1 MRPRRERVRGNLFPN
16 RLSGVPQKNGTTRPL
31 SPAPAL
37 GPTGVLIYKTTI
49 LAAGS
54 FSLQECRGSDIRNS
68 PDQCRKLVAGRTT
81 CPVVQSCLG
90 HVWLHPSSCIRSCR
104 SIRIRALIVRN
115 IVGDL
120 ATYRTRQCELF
131 DPCA

>member
-1 MRPRRERVRGNLFPN
+1 MRPRLERGRGNLFLN
-16 RLSGVPQKNGTTRPL
+16 RLSGVPQKNWTTRPL

-54 FSLQECRGSDIRNS
+54 FSLEECRGSAIRNS
-68 PDQCRKLVAGRTT
+68 PDQCRTLIAGQTT

-90 HVWLHPSSCIRSCR
+90 HVSLHPSSS
-104 SIRIRALIVRN
+104 
-115 IVGDL
+115 
-120 ATYRTRQCELF
+120 
-131 DPCA
+131 